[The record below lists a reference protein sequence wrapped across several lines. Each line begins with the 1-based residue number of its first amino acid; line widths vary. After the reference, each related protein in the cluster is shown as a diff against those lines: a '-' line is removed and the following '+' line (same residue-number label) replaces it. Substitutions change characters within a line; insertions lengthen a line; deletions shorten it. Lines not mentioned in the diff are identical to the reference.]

1 MLRKRLSPD
10 ERMRLNPQEG
20 ASVYGEAFCA
30 SCHAVQNAAGL
41 MVGGGAA
48 SVFDQSSD
56 SIVLARSRLLER
68 SPWVEATKKR
78 LKMSR

>member
-1 MLRKRLSPD
+1 
-10 ERMRLNPQEG
+10 
-20 ASVYGEAFCA
+20 
-30 SCHAVQNAAGL
+30 